1 MFETTVAGFW
11 GKVNKA
17 DEGEIRI
24 ATANSKSKFFVFFG
38 LHSVRSR
45 FGKATAYYA
54 WCQNQR
60 WSAAGEV
67 RAVFARPD
75 QTMGQNWCC
84 FPPEAAA
91 ILSHGL
97 AHGAQTNWNVFGKT
111 TQSGCQTLQKKF
123 CRIRDKADTVVLDP
137 ILILFFLYGILVL

>member
-1 MFETTVAGFW
+1 MAGFW

-60 WSAAGEV
+60 
-67 RAVFARPD
+67 
-75 QTMGQNWCC
+75 
-84 FPPEAAA
+84 
-91 ILSHGL
+91 
-97 AHGAQTNWNVFGKT
+97 
-111 TQSGCQTLQKKF
+111 
-123 CRIRDKADTVVLDP
+123 
-137 ILILFFLYGILVL
+137 